1 MIKCPNCGSAAQIRL
16 VDSYHYNQKNIAEE
30 YECGCGAK
38 LILHYKL
45 QVGILY
51 TEEGAKYIKEDE

>member
-1 MIKCPNCGSAAQIRL
+1 MIKCPNCGSTAQTTLMDR
-16 VDSYHYNQKNIAEE
+16 YHYGEGKIAEE

-45 QVGILY
+45 QVSIAY
-51 TEEGAKYIKEDE
+51 TDEGVKYIKEDE